1 MRPWPLPNFI
11 MSNTH
16 PSCGHGIL
24 LTHHETTPCS
34 ARTRSCWIHICQV
47 RKQLQHARLRSR
59 QDLAVRGPEGAH
71 QRPSTTDLWN
81 ASCPALSYGWS
92 QTLSSSQP
100 TPPLGLAP
108 PLVSRAGANG
118 LPQSKSLKFD
128 HSNSDTAAAR
138 AVLLSELQKEN

>member
-1 MRPWPLPNFI
+1 MLCKDKFLLDTH
-11 MSNTH
+11 MSGAKAAAACK
-16 PSCGHGIL
+16 PEEQAGSG
-24 LTHHETTPCS
+24 
-34 ARTRSCWIHICQV
+34 
-47 RKQLQHARLRSR
+47 
-59 QDLAVRGPEGAH
+59 LAVRGPEGAH